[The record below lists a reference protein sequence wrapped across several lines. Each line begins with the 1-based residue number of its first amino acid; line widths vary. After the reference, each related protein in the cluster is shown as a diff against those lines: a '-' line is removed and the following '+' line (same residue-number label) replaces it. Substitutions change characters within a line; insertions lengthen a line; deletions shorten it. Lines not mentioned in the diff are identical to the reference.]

1 MVDNE
6 CNELGVKERSRLSL
20 RSIICMGL
28 LFCYY
33 NVIRLSWD
41 RASSSLFWLRT
52 LTKVQFRVAIVFA
65 LCGDVCSH
73 INCTYRYIVVEKYTV
88 GLVLPLQN
96 VLHCVTL
103 IQVNI
108 RKFSFH
114 D

>member
-20 RSIICMGL
+20 QSIICMGL

-41 RASSSLFWLRT
+41 RASSLWFWLRT

-65 LCGDVCSH
+65 LCGYVCSH
-73 INCTYRYIVVEKYTV
+73 INCTYIVVEKYTV
-88 GLVLPLQN
+88 GLDLPLQN
-96 VLHCVTL
+96 VLLCVTL